1 MYICYSGSTS
11 ALSSS
16 SSSSGSSG
24 VYFGVVGVDFFD
36 PGEYFGLFGVID
48 GVVGE

>member
-1 MYICYSGSTS
+1 MYISYSGSTS
-11 ALSSS
+11 SLSS

-36 PGEYFGLFGVID
+36 PGENFGLFGVID
-48 GVVGE
+48 GVAGE